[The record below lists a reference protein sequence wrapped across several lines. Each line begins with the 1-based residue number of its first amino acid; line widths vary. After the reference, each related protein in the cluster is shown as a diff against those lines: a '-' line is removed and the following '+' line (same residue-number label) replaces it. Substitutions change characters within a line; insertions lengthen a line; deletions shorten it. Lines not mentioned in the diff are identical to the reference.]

1 MTGSSSDVDIHF
13 FDLPAAA
20 AAAGT
25 LVDDTLAGNSTP
37 VFNLVML
44 LHHMRSSHGSSVLD
58 CNVWASWDLALN
70 DSSSVH
76 SGNWPP
82 QLHKDLLK

>member
-1 MTGSSSDVDIHF
+1 MTGSSFDLDIHL
-13 FDLPAAA
+13 FDLLAA

-37 VFNLVML
+37 VFDLVML

-58 CNVWASWDLALN
+58 CNVCASWDLA
-70 DSSSVH
+70 
-76 SGNWPP
+76 
-82 QLHKDLLK
+82 